1 METFLWGD
9 THRKANALRSLFQSG
24 KCYEDSEAGRC
35 VQERLGV
42 TLDRVRT
49 KAPAMGRPG
58 EPDVGRGVTNSK
70 TVGRDSC
77 GSSDAHNNGQCP

>member
-1 METFLWGD
+1 M
-9 THRKANALRSLFQSG
+9 
-24 KCYEDSEAGRC
+24 
-35 VQERLGV
+35 QERLGV